1 MSTDVAAIPVGQSA
15 EEDLLVG
22 EIDAS
27 LDDAPRRLPH
37 PPAVTNDVFWPYV
50 IGFVSIHTLALLA
63 FVPAFFSWT
72 GVALVFIGNY
82 IFGSLGINLA
92 YHRILTHRGMVVP
105 KWLEYTLAI
114 LGVCSLQDAPARW
127 VAIHRMHHQFS
138 DHDRDPHSP
147 WVDFLWGHI
156 GWLVYQNKYLATA
169 DFYDRYA
176 RDLLRDRF
184 YMRLERNMLAYW
196 IYMAHVGIIYLLG
209 MLAGYLMYGLSWQA
223 WQFGMSILV
232 WGVFVRTVYVWHIT
246 WAVNSV
252 THLWGYRNYKTKD
265 HSKNNPLVALCT
277 NGEGW
282 HNNHHAQP
290 RCAAHG
296 HRWWELDLTYWTV
309 LLLEKVG
316 LAKNVVHPKK

>member
-1 MSTDVAAIPVGQSA
+1 MSAQLAPPPGEPIEDIHA
-15 EEDLLVG
+15 EG
-22 EIDAS
+22 IDAD
-27 LDDAPRRLPH
+27 LGVAPLRLER
-37 PPAVTNDVFWPYV
+37 PPASTTEIFWPYV
-50 IGFVSIHTLALLA
+50 IGFISIHALALLA
-63 FVPAFFSWT
+63 FVPQFFSWT

-105 KWLEYTLAI
+105 KWLEHTLAI

-156 GWLVYQNKYLATA
+156 GWLIYQNKYMATA

-176 RDLLRDRF
+176 RDLLRDPF
-184 YMRLERNMLAYW
+184 YFRLERNMLAYW
-196 IYMAHVGIIYLLG
+196 IYMAHVFVIYGLG
-209 MLAGYLMYGLSWQA
+209 LLAGWLMYGMTWQA
-223 WQFGMSILV
+223 WQFGMSVLV

-252 THLWGYRNYKTKD
+252 THLWGYRNYTTKD
-265 HSKNNPLVALCT
+265 HSKNHWLVAFCT

-290 RCAAHG
+290 RSAAHG
-296 HRWWELDLTYWTV
+296 HRWWEIDLTYWTI

-316 LAKNVVHPKK
+316 LAREVVHPKK